1 MDNKLPEDDF
11 THDMH
16 VGEQP
21 NVPLQYLTASSIIG
35 DKVYDEKGERM
46 GDIKDIMM
54 DVNTGSIHYYVVEM
68 GGFLSIGTKYFA
80 IPYDLLRIDPAK
92 KRFIFTQSKEVI
104 AKAPGFNRWHWPDTN
119 FHLVQDYWRFV

>member
-1 MDNKLPEDDF
+1 MENLPKDNF
-11 THDMH
+11 TNDMH

-35 DKVYDEKGERM
+35 DKVHDEKDAHM

-54 DVNTGSIHYYVVEM
+54 DVNTGQIHYYVIEL
-68 GGFLSIGTKYFA
+68 GGFLGIGTKYYA
-80 IPYDLLRIDPAK
+80 IPFDLLKIDPIK
-92 KRFIFTQSKEVI
+92 KRFIFTQPKEVI